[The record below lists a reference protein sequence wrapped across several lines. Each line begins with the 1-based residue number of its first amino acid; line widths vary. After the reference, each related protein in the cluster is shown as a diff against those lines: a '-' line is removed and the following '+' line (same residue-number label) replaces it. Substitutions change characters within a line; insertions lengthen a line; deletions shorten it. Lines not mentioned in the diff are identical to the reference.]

1 LETGS
6 VWYFSQAGDMKNKNK
21 NGSRITIAQIR
32 KALGMVARNY
42 SDEEII
48 KILRLMLDIAKL
60 SYDDLEGTN

>member
-1 LETGS
+1 
-6 VWYFSQAGDMKNKNK
+6 MKNKNK